1 MKQKILILVLILAV
15 SVGLQAQEK
24 TINKSFEGVEEIKI
38 NTASGDCR
46 IVKGSGNK
54 VEVTLVHS
62 YDDDVFEAIFEQDGS
77 TLNIKEKFKS
87 NTSSHGS
94 SDWKLTVPENMKV
107 NFNTGS
113 GDLDATKLAIDIK
126 SNTGSGDIHLDNVSG
141 KVKVNTGSGET
152 NVDYFDGELT
162 VNTGSGD
169 VDLDDSKGTFK
180 INVGSGDIDANKLTG
195 EFSINVGSGDIDAS
209 DLSLTDASS
218 FNSGSGDA
226 RVVLKTELKN
236 DISINSGSGNAT
248 LDFNG
253 IGIAGDITM
262 KANKKHGD
270 ISAPFEFDS
279 VTEEERGD
287 QTIVTKTAKI
297 GSSNVKIKVATGS
310 GRATIEK

>member
-1 MKQKILILVLILAV
+1 MKQKILILVLMMAV
-15 SVGLQAQEK
+15 SIGLQAQEK
-24 TINKSFEGVEEIKI
+24 TISKSFAGIKEINI
-38 NTASGDCR
+38 NTASGDCK
-46 IVKGSGNK
+46 IVKGASDK
-54 VEVTLVHS
+54 VEVTLVYS
-62 YDDDVFEAIFEQDGS
+62 YDDDVFEAIFEQDGG
-77 TLNIKEKFKS
+77 TLNIKEKFNRNS
-87 NTSSHGS
+87 NSRGS
-94 SDWKLTVPENMKV
+94 SDWKLMVPENIMV

-113 GDLDATKLAIDIK
+113 GDLNAKGLAIEIK

-152 NVDYFDGELT
+152 SVNYFDGELK

-169 VDLDDSKGTFK
+169 VDLGDSRGTFR

-195 EFSINVGSGDIDAS
+195 EFLINVGSGDIDAN
-209 DLSLTDASS
+209 DLTLTDASS

-226 RVVLKTELKN
+226 KVVLKSALKN

-253 IGIAGDITM
+253 IEIAGDITM

-270 ISAPFEFDS
+270 ISAPFEFDN
-279 VTEEERGD
+279 VTEEEQGN
-287 QTIVTKTAKI
+287 QTIVKKTAKI
-297 GSSNVKIKVATGS
+297 GNSDVKIKISTGS

>member
-1 MKQKILILVLILAV
+1 MKQKLFILVLMMAV

-24 TINKSFEGVEEIKI
+24 TINKSFDGVKEVNI

-77 TLNIKEKFKS
+77 TLNIKEKFAR

-94 SDWKLTVPENMKV
+94 SDWKLMVPDNMKV
-107 NFNTGS
+107 KFNTGS
-113 GDLDATKLAIDIK
+113 GDLDATKLAIEIK

-152 NVDYFDGELT
+152 NVDYFDGELI

-169 VDLDDSKGTFK
+169 VDLDDSKGSFK

-195 EFSINVGSGDIDAS
+195 DFSINVGSGDIDAN

-226 RVVLKTELKN
+226 RVVLKAELKY
-236 DISINSGSGNAT
+236 DISVNSGSGNAT
-248 LDFNG
+248 LDFDG
-253 IGIAGDITM
+253 SKIAGEVTM

-279 VTEEERGD
+279 VTEEEHGD
-287 QTIVTKTAKI
+287 QTIVKKTAKI
-297 GSSNVKIKVATGS
+297 GNSDIKIKVTTGS